1 GATLRWLELDPGTG
15 ELLLDDL
22 DAIITER
29 TKLVAVTAASNLLGT
44 KPPVR
49 RISDLAHQA
58 GALVYVD
65 GVHYTAHSTVD
76 LNALGADFLVC
87 SPYKFLGPHCAVL
100 AAEPALLESIQPD
113 KLAPSPNNVP
123 ERFEFGTLPYEQLAG
138 ATAAVD
144 FLAEIAPGDA
154 TGRRQRLRSSQ
165 QVLAAHE
172 HNLHQ

>member
-1 GATLRWLELDPGTG
+1 
-15 ELLLDDL
+15 
-22 DAIITER
+22 
-29 TKLVAVTAASNLLGT
+29 
-44 KPPVR
+44 
-49 RISDLAHQA
+49 
-58 GALVYVD
+58 
-65 GVHYTAHSTVD
+65 

-138 ATAAVD
+138 ATEAVD
-144 FLAEIAPGDA
+144 LLAEIAPGDA

-172 HNLHQ
+172 HNLHQRLHTGLATLGDRVTIHSRAVEHTPTTYLTFPTQNSVDAAAFLADRGILAPAG